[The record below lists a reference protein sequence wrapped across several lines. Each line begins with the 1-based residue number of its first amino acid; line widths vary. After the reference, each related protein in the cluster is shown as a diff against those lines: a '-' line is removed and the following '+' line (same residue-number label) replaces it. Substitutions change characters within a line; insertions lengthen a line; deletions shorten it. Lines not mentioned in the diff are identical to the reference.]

1 MCQISHT
8 IMSKFI
14 NEPVFIDENGESVP
28 YIPKEIVTNR
38 DAYAASLHMI
48 LKHTADFHIMILE
61 IVADKQGINIYDLVK
76 VIKEDSRYTD
86 MAVNPQINTLGFFKV
101 DTDIEMEAVTES
113 MKAITIKKPRRV
125 LKKKQVL

>member
-1 MCQISHT
+1 
-8 IMSKFI
+8 MSKFI

>member
-1 MCQISHT
+1 
-8 IMSKFI
+8 MSKFI

-61 IVADKQGINIYDLVK
+61 IVADKKGINIYDLVK